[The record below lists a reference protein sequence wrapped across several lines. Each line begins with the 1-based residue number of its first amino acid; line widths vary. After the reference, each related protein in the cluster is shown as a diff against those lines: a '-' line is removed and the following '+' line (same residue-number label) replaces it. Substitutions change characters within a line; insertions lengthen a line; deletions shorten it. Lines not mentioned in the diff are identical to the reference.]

1 MAEDRLREFAEGGYV
16 TPKGGR
22 ACLGF
27 PDEMEEAHI
36 PESEQPPALKVEEVP
51 EDTVEMLQ
59 KWMDDHTMTLP

>member
-36 PESEQPPALKVEEVP
+36 PESALPPNLKIKASEV
-51 EDTVEMLQ
+51 DTEWLQ
-59 KWMDDHTMTLP
+59 KWMNDCTAILP